1 MGSRI
6 TIYYVKKKDYKRN
19 INAMGEEKLEE
30 VLDNSKLALKL
41 DRKELSA
48 KLAKYLALEAGDGM
62 KVSIRMGENLK
73 DDILKN
79 FSEFVAESTVEKMKM
94 ADVHALTGMGLLIE
108 AFSLKP
114 TSKLYGGYYVIYA

>member
-1 MGSRI
+1 
-6 TIYYVKKKDYKRN
+6 
-19 INAMGEEKLEE
+19 
-30 VLDNSKLALKL
+30 
-41 DRKELSA
+41 
-48 KLAKYLALEAGDGM
+48 M